1 MPLVALTLF
10 SAIFLPTFN
19 LMLDVPALALSL
31 GAIAL
36 FCRACDRVSFG
47 LAAAAGLVAGLG
59 METKYTAVLAP
70 ATMLLY
76 ALCLG
81 RLRLWPVAAVVAAQ
95 VFLGWEFLMA
105 CLYGESHFLL
115 HLRERAGADPDVVHK
130 MTALVTNLGSVAW
143 PIALVGLVGLGVR
156 WRGLAVAG
164 AIGLAAYAGVICF
177 GGEWQRSEKI
187 FGPSDATHA
196 AVSSE
201 ELIFGTLGVSGALLG
216 VAVLWQLTRPD
227 VTVERWLH
235 RLLSGWRTGPSAF
248 WRALAPPRPVRVV
261 LFLLLWLM
269 LELVAYVPMTPFPA
283 VRRLMGVAIVLLLL
297 AGRSAALACRAAAG
311 RQVVVAIAVYSAVL
325 GLLVFGVDLLEART
339 EEAAVEEA
347 ARQIRAEESDATI
360 WFVGH
365 WGFQYYAERAGMQA
379 ISAYPPMPAYAG
391 ATSRILVPGRTSFK
405 EGDWLVLPQY
415 RWSGDRFAG
424 GVHKQQFTPDSRDTE
439 HAFDVVLD
447 DPIPMQ
453 TIITLYSGL
462 SAVVHH
468 EGPRLQVEVRR
479 VTRDHEAWP

>member
-1 MPLVALTLF
+1 MRTCPHKLLLLLALAYTLINAFKPLTIDDTHYHSVAAQVAQHPLDPYGYAAFWWANPEVANEVLAPPLLPYYWAPAIRLFGERPFLWKLWLFPIAVLFACALHALYRRFARGLEVPLVALTLF

-235 RLLSGWRTGPSAF
+235 RLLSGWRTGPSAVLASP
-248 WRALAPPRPVRVV
+248 RAAPARACGPVLVTVV
-261 LFLLLWLM
+261 DVGAGRLC
-269 LELVAYVPMTPFPA
+269 ADDAVP
-283 VRRLMGVAIVLLLL
+283 
-297 AGRSAALACRAAAG
+297 GRSA
-311 RQVVVAIAVYSAVL
+311 
-325 GLLVFGVDLLEART
+325 T
-339 EEAAVEEA
+339 
-347 ARQIRAEESDATI
+347 
-360 WFVGH
+360 
-365 WGFQYYAERAGMQA
+365 
-379 ISAYPPMPAYAG
+379 
-391 ATSRILVPGRTSFK
+391 
-405 EGDWLVLPQY
+405 
-415 RWSGDRFAG
+415 
-424 GVHKQQFTPDSRDTE
+424 
-439 HAFDVVLD
+439 
-447 DPIPMQ
+447 
-453 TIITLYSGL
+453 
-462 SAVVHH
+462 
-468 EGPRLQVEVRR
+468 
-479 VTRDHEAWP
+479 